1 VYKVASYITFYQDSL
16 SLQAC
21 IQAIKSQSYP
31 IQHLI
36 IVDNSPE
43 PLLQYYSQDE
53 SITLLS
59 HPENIGIAGGLK
71 IGIQWAIANNYDFL
85 WTFDQDSQPSPEL
98 LEKLLETYQAIKSRE
113 NIGIIA
119 PLAVDK
125 ITGQEWHGINFNGYQ
140 FQEAEHHKI
149 AQDYYCCDAVITSGS
164 LISIPIAKQ
173 VPLPDEKF
181 FIDAVDWEYCW
192 KFRQDNY
199 DVVVAQ
205 NAILD
210 HRFGNSRQIKIF
222 PISKL
227 ITIYNYSPLR
237 YYYIHRN
244 YTYLETR
251 LAQKNNKLIFS
262 VFRRLQFLLIL
273 IIKIALLEPD
283 QKLLKIWACLK
294 GTYDGFRG
302 KLGKTW
308 Q

>member
-1 VYKVASYITFYQDSL
+1 MYKILACITAYQDKFSL
-16 SLQAC
+16 EKC
-21 IQAIKSQSYP
+21 ILSIKQQTYL
-31 IQHLI
+31 IDKILI
-36 IVDNSPE
+36 IDNSPL
-43 PLLQYYSQDE
+43 PLLTNNFKQELIVIKHY
-53 SITLLS
+53 
-59 HPENIGIAGGLK
+59 PENIGISGGLK
-71 IGIQWAIANNYDFL
+71 IAIQCAIANNYDFL

-98 LEKLLETYQAIKSRE
+98 LEKLLETYRAIKSRE

-173 VPLPDEKF
+173 VPPPDENF

-199 DVVVAQ
+199 NVVVAK

-262 VFRRLQFLLIL
+262 LFRRLQFLLIL